1 MKAKALA
8 RTDIGDGVSVMK
20 HWHKNPGLIG
30 FLKAI

>member
-8 RTDIGDGVSVMK
+8 HCDITAEKQISPWRKDPALMA
-20 HWHKNPGLIG
+20 